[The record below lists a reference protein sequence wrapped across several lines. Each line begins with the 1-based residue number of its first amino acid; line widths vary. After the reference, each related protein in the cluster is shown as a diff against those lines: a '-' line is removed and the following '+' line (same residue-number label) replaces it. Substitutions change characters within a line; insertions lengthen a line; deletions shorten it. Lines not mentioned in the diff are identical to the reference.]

1 MSVDLLGCLSAAPRR
16 RRGALEGSVERD
28 VGRAVRVVVDDDEPL
43 AVELVQRRA
52 CLPGEVADA
61 HSVRKPGVILTPV
74 RVGRARAFS
83 ELTAFYSQPL
93 NPYSVV
99 AQASGSATKQ

>member
-1 MSVDLLGCLSAAPRR
+1 
-16 RRGALEGSVERD
+16 
-28 VGRAVRVVVDDDEPL
+28 
-43 AVELVQRRA
+43 
-52 CLPGEVADA
+52 
-61 HSVRKPGVILTPV
+61 VILTPV